1 MCPYKRFLD
10 AVGISEA
17 GSKKPATTNHEGGNN
32 TSPRK
37 GISEK
42 SNLQIIVHFLRVPKV
57 LLLLLLLLLLLSL
70 TFGKDS
76 LILCLAV

>member
-1 MCPYKRFLD
+1 MKSAHTKDFID

-17 GSKKPATTNHEGGNN
+17 GSKKPARRNHEGGNN

-37 GISEK
+37 GISEIL
-42 SNLQIIVHFLRVPKV
+42 NLQIIVHFLKVPKV
-57 LLLLLLLLLLLSL
+57 LLLLLLLLSL